1 MLFMEIKISKD
12 LINELKK
19 VSEYLGFDEEKIVE
33 RALLFY
39 LNVIRNQLE
48 LNKEFNEL
56 DELSDEALV
65 NFENSL

>member
-19 VSEYLGFDEEKIVE
+19 VSGNLGFDKEKIVE

-39 LNVIRNQLE
+39 LNAIRNQLE

>member
-1 MLFMEIKISKD
+1 MEIKISKD

-19 VSEYLGFDEEKIVE
+19 VSENLGFDEEKIVE

-39 LNVIRNQLE
+39 LNAIRNQLE

>member
-1 MLFMEIKISKD
+1 MEIKISKEID
-12 LINELKK
+12 AELKR
-19 VSEYLGFDEEKIVE
+19 VSENFGFDKQKIIEK
-33 RALLFY
+33 ALLFY
-39 LNVIRNQLE
+39 LDFIKKQAE

>member
-1 MLFMEIKISKD
+1 MEIKISKD

-19 VSEYLGFDEEKIVE
+19 VSENLGFDEEKIVE

>member
-1 MLFMEIKISKD
+1 MEIKISKD

-19 VSEYLGFDEEKIVE
+19 VSENLGFNEEKIVE

-39 LNVIRNQLE
+39 LNAIRNQLE

>member
-1 MLFMEIKISKD
+1 MEIKISKD

-19 VSEYLGFDEEKIVE
+19 VSENFGFDEEKIVE

>member
-19 VSEYLGFDEEKIVE
+19 VSENLGFDEEKIVE

>member
-1 MLFMEIKISKD
+1 MKIEIS
-12 LINELKK
+12 NEIDAELRK
-19 VSEYLGFDEEKIVE
+19 VSENFGFDKRKIIEKAI
-33 RALLFY
+33 LFY
-39 LNVIRNQLE
+39 LGAVKKQAE